1 MRKYLAIIMA
11 IVMAVSMLALVSC
24 NEAEVAPAPAEAAPA
39 AAAPTAPVVVLT
51 AEETAPVVTLA
62 AVEETPA
69 VVLVAETAPMVTAP
83 TPVTVPTPAV
93 EEKAAEETAEEEK
106 IILIAPAPKAEEETV
121 ITVPAETLVP
131 AVPEIEDVKPV
142 TLNADNAYS
151 FMASIGADVDGKAV
165 SVGPEGITLLPDANV
180 GK

>member
-1 MRKYLAIIMA
+1 MRKYLAIMMA

-51 AEETAPVVTLA
+51 AEEAAPVVTLA

-83 TPVTVPTPAV
+83 APVTTPAP
-93 EEKAAEETAEEEK
+93 AEEEVAEEENVL
-106 IILIAPAPKAEEETV
+106 LIAPAPKAEEETV